1 MSFALS
7 MRKSVLRSAVA
18 ATHTFPTTR
27 SMGHTVRV
35 IVQQDLADG
44 KAYEGDV
51 MEVKAGYARNYLIP
65 QKKALYAT
73 RQNFERLGM
82 SDPDQETEE
91 HRRDRLAKEAVAGE
105 DLDLKAA
112 DLLKYYL
119 RNKVVSIFLA
129 FC

>member
-7 MRKSVLRSAVA
+7 MRKSALRSAVA
-18 ATHTFPTTR
+18 ATHKFPTTR

-82 SDPDQETEE
+82 LDPDQETEE
-91 HRRDRLAKEAVAGE
+91 HRRDRLEREAQAGE
-105 DLDLKAA
+105 DVDLKAA

-119 RNKVVSIFLA
+119 RNKVVCNASFLH
-129 FC
+129 

>member
-1 MSFALS
+1 
-7 MRKSVLRSAVA
+7 
-18 ATHTFPTTR
+18 
-27 SMGHTVRV
+27 MGHTVRV

-51 MEVKAGYARNYLIP
+51 MEVKAGYARNFLIP

-82 SDPDQETEE
+82 LDPDQETEE
-91 HRRDRLAKEAVAGE
+91 HRRERLEREAQAGE

-112 DLLKYYL
+112 DLLKHYL
-119 RNKVVSIFLA
+119 RNKVVRIVSSL
-129 FC
+129 C

>member
-1 MSFALS
+1 
-7 MRKSVLRSAVA
+7 MRKSALRSAVA
-18 ATHTFPTTR
+18 ATHKCPTTR

-82 SDPDQETEE
+82 LDPDQETEE
-91 HRRDRLAKEAVAGE
+91 HRRDRLEREAQAGE
-105 DLDLKAA
+105 DVDLKAA

-119 RNKVVSIFLA
+119 RNKVVCNASFLH
-129 FC
+129 